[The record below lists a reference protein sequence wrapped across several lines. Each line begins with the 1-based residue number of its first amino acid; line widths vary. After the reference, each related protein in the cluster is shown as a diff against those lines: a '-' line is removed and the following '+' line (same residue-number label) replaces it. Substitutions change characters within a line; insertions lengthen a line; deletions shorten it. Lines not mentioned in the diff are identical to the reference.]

1 MAELLQQQRAVTLAN
16 MLLDQT
22 EPDRSLNIFIIIIIR
37 KLTYGRLTMVPKK
50 KRCVLWCLQ
59 EMMNLDPVSSYAHRK
74 RNES

>member
-37 KLTYGRLTMVPKK
+37 KLTYGRLTMVPKEK
-50 KRCVLWCLQ
+50 DVCCGVFKR
-59 EMMNLDPVSSYAHRK
+59 
-74 RNES
+74 